1 MKAVLF
7 CRVSSK
13 EQEETGYSLDSQERL
28 LRSYTERKSYGV
40 GKLFAI
46 SESAGSSKQREIFKT
61 MVAYVQKENIKII
74 ICEKVDRLTRNF
86 KDAVWIDEWLEKD
99 SEREVHLVKD
109 SLILHRGSRS
119 QEKLNWGIRIL
130 FAKNYIDNL
139 SEEVRK
145 GYKEKVEQGWMPHV
159 PPIGYKTVGDKGKRI
174 HVVDPYKASFVKKIF
189 DLYVS
194 GNYSVE
200 KLCVIMGKEGLVSSR
215 GGKIVKPKM
224 YAMLTNP
231 FYTGKFRWG
240 DKIYQ
245 GKHEPIISDEIFEKV
260 QSILSGKSAYKTTT
274 RNFQFKGLMK
284 CLGCGGVI
292 SWEEH
297 KGFVYGHCN
306 HYRKCDQKKWSKEP
320 DVESQLEKSFADLKL
335 DNPKIADWI
344 LKALKDSHKDEIE
357 YHTSKQNELQKSLEK
372 IQNRME
378 TLYDDKLDGVINADF
393 YSRKAEVLTQE
404 KERILKEINSLS
416 KTNSSYYQNSIDVYD
431 LSQNAHKTY
440 METKDL
446 DAKRRLLKLMF
457 ENLYLNEGKL
467 HYKYTRPFELLQK
480 AVGTTNSSK
489 LSIKS
494 FVTLNIFEPPK
505 KSELVGISPHLVTTR
520 NLVRDRRDSNSQPLP

>member
-28 LRSYTERKSYGV
+28 LRSYAERKTYSV

-109 SLILHRGSRS
+109 SLILHRDSRS

-174 HVVDPYKASFVKKIF
+174 HVPDPDKANFVKKIF
-189 DLYVS
+189 SLYVS

-200 KLCVIMGKEGLVSSR
+200 KLCEVMNKEGLRSSR

-224 YAMLTNP
+224 HALLINP

-245 GKHEPIISDEIFEKV
+245 GKHEPLISEEIFEKT
-260 QSILSGKSAYKTTT
+260 QSILKGKSAYKTTK

-284 CLGCGGVI
+284 CIECGGVI

-306 HYRKCDQKKWSKEP
+306 HYKKCDQKKWSKEP
-320 DVESQLEKSFADLKL
+320 EVESQLEKAFVDLKL
-335 DNPKIADWI
+335 SNPKIANWV

-357 YHTSKQNELQKSLEK
+357 YHTTKQNELQKNLDK
-372 IQNRME
+372 IQNRIE
-378 TLYDDKLDGVINADF
+378 TLYDDKLDGVISADF
-393 YSRKAEVLTQE
+393 YTRKAESLNQE
-404 KERILKEINSLS
+404 KEKLLKEINSLS
-416 KTNSSYYQNSIDVYD
+416 RTNSSYYKDSVNVYD

-440 METKDL
+440 LNAKDL
-446 DAKRRLLKLMF
+446 DSKRQLLKLMF
-457 ENLYLNEGKL
+457 ENLYLDEGKL
-467 HYKYTRPFELLQK
+467 LYKYTRPFELLQK
-480 AVGTTNSSK
+480 AIGSTNSSK
-489 LSIKS
+489 LSAKS
-494 FVTLNIFEPPK
+494 FAMLNIFEPPK
-505 KSELVGISPHLVTTR
+505 KSEIVGISPHLVTIS

>member
-28 LRSYTERKSYGV
+28 LRSYTERKSYSV

-174 HVVDPYKASFVKKIF
+174 HVIDPDKANYIKRIFSF
-189 DLYVS
+189 YVL

-200 KLCVIMGKEGLVSSR
+200 KLCDVMSKEGLRSTR

-224 YAMLTNP
+224 HALLTNP

-245 GKHEPIISDEIFEKV
+245 GKHEPIISDEVFEKV
-260 QSILSGKSAYKTTT
+260 QSILKGKSAYKTTA

-284 CLGCGGVI
+284 CLGCGGII

-297 KGFVYGHCN
+297 KSFVYGHCN

-320 DVESQLEKSFADLKL
+320 DVESQLKKSFIDLKL
-335 DNPKIADWI
+335 NNPKIADWV

-357 YHTSKQNELQKSLEK
+357 YHASKQNELQKSLEK

-378 TLYDDKLDGVINADF
+378 TLYDDKLDGVINVDF
-393 YSRKAEVLTQE
+393 YSRKAETLTQE
-404 KERILKEINSLS
+404 KERLLKEIRNLS
-416 KTNSSYYQNSIDVYD
+416 KTNSNYYQNSIDIYG
-431 LSQNAHKTY
+431 LSQNAYKTY
-440 METKDL
+440 LEAKDL
-446 DAKRRLLKLMF
+446 DTKRRLLKLMF
-457 ENLYLNEGKL
+457 ENLYLDEGKL
-467 HYKYTRPFELLQK
+467 LFKYTRPFELLQK
-480 AVGTTNSSK
+480 AVCTTNSSK
-489 LSIKS
+489 LSAKS
-494 FVTLNIFEPPK
+494 FVMLNIFELPK
-505 KSELVGISPHLVTTR
+505 KSENVGLLPHLVTTR